1 MIADKISIQ
10 AASEGVP
17 IVPVYPGVIYG
28 TGKVTSGNIV
38 AKMVLII
45 LPFLLSSFFCC
56 SNRMIDVVET

>member
-1 MIADKISIQ
+1 M
-10 AASEGVP
+10 
-17 IVPVYPGVIYG
+17 PVYPGVIYG

-38 AKMVLII
+38 AKMVLIL